1 MPDSHRLPHPVSRG
15 ARCSGWTGQ
24 TPPARL
30 ARSLGISAELFL
42 PDQDPVVS
50 QELFLKR
57 KIITCRRRHCFL
69 LFVCLFQKPSESPAG
84 A

>member
-57 KIITCRRRHCFL
+57 KIITCRRRHRLL